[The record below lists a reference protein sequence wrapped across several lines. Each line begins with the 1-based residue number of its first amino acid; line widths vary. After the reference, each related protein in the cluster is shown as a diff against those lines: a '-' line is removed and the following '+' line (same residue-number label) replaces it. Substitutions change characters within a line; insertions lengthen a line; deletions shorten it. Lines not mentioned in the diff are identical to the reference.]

1 MKAKIYRAAKDIRPD
16 QGNTGQ
22 FYGKGSWLVREIT
35 VEADA
40 QILIVVNHF
49 FEE

>member
-1 MKAKIYRAAKDIRPD
+1 MPTKDMRSDQVKA
-16 QGNTGQ
+16 GQ